1 MPKTVKKGQNGHN
14 IMPRQEYIQENICK
28 TANINLCS
36 LEDAKLIF
44 AKTQKNKTEK
54 RSLAIILIEERQK

>member
-1 MPKTVKKGQNGHN
+1 MVKKRQNGTN
-14 IMPRQEYIQENICK
+14 IIPRQEYIQENIFK

-44 AKTQKNKTEK
+44 AKTQKNKTE
-54 RSLAIILIEERQK
+54 RGL